1 MNRMCIRCR
10 ARYRF
15 SKARRWAF
23 RMPRRIAQLFYR
35 GKPIAGESILV
46 HGASGGVGLAA
57 VQFARAFGLTVFGT
71 AGTVAGRRLVL
82 EQGAHHA
89 LDHHNPKYLQELMSL
104 THGRGVDLIL
114 EMAAHAN
121 LGKDLPLLAK
131 NGRVIVVGSRGP
143 VEITPRETMGRD
155 ADIRGMT
162 LMNATESDLV
172 GIHAAILAGLENAT
186 LRPIIAR
193 EFPLADAAKAHE
205 AVLQAGAMGKIVM
218 LP

>member
-1 MNRMCIRCR
+1 
-10 ARYRF
+10 
-15 SKARRWAF
+15 
-23 RMPRRIAQLFYR
+23 
-35 GKPIAGESILV
+35 
-46 HGASGGVGLAA
+46 
-57 VQFARAFGLTVFGT
+57 
-71 AGTVAGRRLVL
+71 
-82 EQGAHHA
+82 
-89 LDHHNPKYLQELMSL
+89 MSL

-143 VEITPRETMGRD
+143 VEITPRKTMGRD